1 MADKDLAAAL
11 KQAKTK
17 KMFFAIV
24 PKGTDGKLIIA
35 KKKIPAKDIAE
46 AKKEIGG
53 SAPVTGK
60 CFQDN
65 GTMVFLVAKPA
76 APMLAAV
83 VKKIAK
89 RDGGL
94 SIDPEFRVAGDADA
108 DEPEDTGAAAPAA
121 TAPQADAP
129 AAAPAAPGQAPAPA
143 ARGQSNV
150 LGIQK
155 ALQKLGFGPANL
167 DGVMGPPTQ
176 AAIKQFQQAN
186 GLPADGALNPQ
197 TQVAL
202 AKALRGGSPA
212 AAGANGAAT
221 NGTAAPVRKTF
232 NFGPWL
238 AAKQNGINQ
247 SKTLAM
253 KVVATKHELAKD
265 VLGEINSIVGFIKK
279 LPDNPSPD
287 QIDKISASIQQ
298 HEGIDVA
305 EDAPDHFAGNVDIS
319 QPLLDALQGLKA

>member
-24 PKGTDGKLIIA
+24 PKGTDGKLIVA

-53 SAPVTGK
+53 GAPVTGK

-108 DEPEDTGAAAPAA
+108 DEPDDTGAAAPAA
-121 TAPQADAP
+121 RSQPQ
-129 AAAPAAPGQAPAPA
+129 
-143 ARGQSNV
+143 V
-150 LGIQK
+150 LGLQK
-155 ALQKLGFGPANL
+155 ALQKLGFGPANP

-186 GLPADGALNPQ
+186 GLAADGVLNPM

-287 QIDKISASIQQ
+287 QIDKIAASIQQ

-305 EDAPDHFAGNVDIS
+305 EDAPDHFAGKVDIS